1 MPEEPTSADRQ
12 SFMELERRLGQLER
26 ENRWW
31 RGGLIAALVLI
42 VLMLLTGGHRH
53 RHIDVML
60 NAPPWACR
68 GPYWGW
74 GPVPYA
80 IPQRGQPGGVPGSGP
95 NAPAQQPPPG

>member
-12 SFMELERRLGQLER
+12 SFTELERRFGQLER

-42 VLMLLTGGHRH
+42 VLMLLARGHH
-53 RHIDVML
+53 RHIDVTV
-60 NAPPWACR
+60 NAPPWAWR
-68 GPYWGW
+68 GPCGGW

-80 IPQRGQPGGVPGSGP
+80 VPQRGQPGGAPGSGP
-95 NAPAQQPPPG
+95 NAPAS